1 MRITDVTTIRLRY
14 QPPIA
19 MADAI
24 HFMPERTAILVQVH
38 TDTGLIG
45 IGESAAYGGALT
57 SIERVVLD
65 DLAPIVIGESP
76 FMVERAWARMA
87 HRTHQR
93 GQKGLLQMA
102 LSGIDIALWDV
113 IGQATKTPLYQL
125 LGGYRDRLVAY
136 ASAGFYAAN
145 KGPEELAEEVREYV
159 ARGFRHVKIKV
170 GRNPEV
176 VLNPLENMWAPEYAT
191 ASLDE
196 DVARVRAARG
206 AIGDGIGLAIDANNA
221 WNPSVALSF
230 MRQVESVKIAWLEE
244 PVATDDYAGSAQ
256 VARQLATPVAGY
268 ETESSL
274 GGFRQ
279 LIASGAVDIVQPDV
293 IWSGGI
299 SETRRIAALAQAYR
313 RPIIPHVFSSGVA
326 LVANMHLIASIPNG
340 SLLEFDQNPN
350 PLRDELFIEPIT
362 IAADGTVA
370 LPDGPGLGVTLN
382 PDTIARYRI

>member
-230 MRQVESVKIAWLEE
+230 MRQVEPMKIAWLEE